1 MTERPSLA
9 VVQFMWLEDSAVF
22 VGSRVL
28 EDPWRAA
35 DLQSVYIVF
44 MKKLDLK
51 LVVATG

>member
-9 VVQFMWLEDSAVF
+9 VVQFMWLEDSVS

-35 DLQSVYIVF
+35 ALQSVYIVF